1 MFPDHLVIIGGGR
14 WARVYIE
21 TVINI
26 LPSDTLISINT
37 EKNVKGMNVWAEKLC
52 LQNRL
57 KISNKLPD
65 LKKNKNNAVIISNA
79 AKDHARFVKWGIEK
93 KAKILVEKPLAL
105 NFNIA
110 SQLVELA
117 KKDNVYLASAHV
129 FNFSESIKSLKNL
142 LGKDDSIKSIS
153 ITWSDCTSEIRYGDK
168 KTFDPSLTVL
178 EDVFPHI
185 FSIFNV
191 ITKLKKW
198 TYKPGNLKFLRGGS
212 KLKASLLIN
221 NILCSFEVMR
231 NSKARKRIIKIY
243 SNRGFIKL
251 NFSGEKDIFSSDYL
265 KNNLKNTGGVGS
277 LSRMI
282 SYFFKYSTHQKV
294 KNLLDVR
301 ESLLAIKIIE
311 CISVDYYLSKYR
323 WLAKEILK
331 NDKKNINIS
340 YALREMIE
348 KRKTNSNL
356 ITAKIIYSIHVL
368 IKREIFSLKN
378 SIKLNKVENFFDSI
392 LDRNKLDLYL

>member
-21 TVINI
+21 TIIKI
-26 LPSDTLISINT
+26 LPSDTLISIHS
-37 EKNVKGMNVWAEKLC
+37 EKNVKGMNAWAKKLC
-52 LQNRL
+52 LQNRIR
-57 KISNKLPD
+57 ISNKLPYF
-65 LKKNKNNAVIISNA
+65 KKNKNNVVIISNA
-79 AKDHARFVKWGIEK
+79 AKDHARFVRWGIEK

-105 NFNIA
+105 DFNIA

-142 LGKDDSIKSIS
+142 LGKDDSIKSMNI
-153 ITWSDCTSEIRYGDK
+153 IWTDCTSEVRYGDK

-178 EDVFPHI
+178 EDIFPHI

-191 ITKLKKW
+191 FTKIKKW
-198 TYKPGNLKFLRGGS
+198 TYKPGNLKFLHGGS
-212 KLKASLLIN
+212 KVKASLLIN
-221 NILCSFEVMR
+221 NILCSFEIMR
-231 NSKARKRIIKIY
+231 NSNARKRIIKIFT
-243 SNRGFIKL
+243 NRGFIQL
-251 NFSGEKDIFSSDYL
+251 NFSGKKDIFYSDYL
-265 KNNLKNTGGVGS
+265 KINLKDTGGVGS

-282 SYFFKYSTHQKV
+282 SYFFKYATHQKV

-311 CISVDYYLSKYR
+311 CISIDYYLSKNC

-331 NDKKNINIS
+331 NDKKNISIL
-340 YALREMIE
+340 YALRELID
-348 KRKTNSNL
+348 KRNPNSNL
-356 ITAKIIYSIHVL
+356 ITEKFIYSIHMH
-368 IKREIFSLKN
+368 IKREISSFKS
-378 SIKLNKVENFFDSI
+378 SIKLNKAEIFFDSI
-392 LDRNKLDLYL
+392 LNSNKLDL